1 MPVKSL
7 IWCSL
12 GDSEP
17 FMKTII
23 LPVFLLI
30 PVLSAFAADSTY
42 QDKLRAAHDRFSY
55 LEMVNSDYRKS
66 QPRLSPEQ
74 EQEMLR
80 LHGQLL
86 RDDPIW
92 ALQRQ
97 ISADVDAL
105 KAIPT
110 KADPD
115 VALIDTLKNLLAFVS
130 ANEDQATSRAQAEE
144 YARTMRQFVARR
156 DYEGAKAW
164 SKSPR

>member
-1 MPVKSL
+1 
-7 IWCSL
+7 
-12 GDSEP
+12 
-17 FMKTII
+17 MKTII

-74 EQEMLR
+74 EEEMLR

-92 ALQRQ
+92 ALHRQ
-97 ISADVDAL
+97 LSADIEAL
-105 KAIPT
+105 KAIPAKT
-110 KADPD
+110 DSD
-115 VALIDTLKNLLAFVS
+115 VALIDTLKNLLAVVD
-130 ANEDQATSRAQAEE
+130 ADDGKVTTRAQADEF
-144 YARTMRQFVARR
+144 ARTMRQFVARR

-164 SKSPR
+164 SKSSR